1 MNQLRNHRFGGLI
14 TALVTPF
21 KDNAVDYPALEN
33 LVEWQIQS
41 GVDGL
46 VVCGTTGEAPTLHWD
61 ERLKIIKA
69 CVSKAKGRISIIVG
83 TGTNST
89 DLTVSHTCSAA
100 ACGADATLIVTP
112 YYNRPS
118 QEGIARHFEA
128 VAASTQLPIIAY
140 TVPSRTGVELTINTL
155 DRLAQIP
162 SIIGIKDATG
172 NEKGAEQLRCIFE
185 DRFLLLS
192 GSDETACTFNLS
204 GGDGFISVISNVLPH
219 IYVALRDACRQNDWA
234 TAAYIDKK
242 LQPIYR
248 AFAVDTNPCPVKYAL
263 KHRRGIS
270 DDVRL
275 PLVPVN
281 ADTAANIRQALDH
294 MGSNGGKPDCLSS
307 PTLAWRV

>member
-1 MNQLRNHRFGGLI
+1 MNQLHNHRFSGLF

-21 KDNAVDYPALEN
+21 IDNRVDYPALEK

-46 VVCGTTGEAPTLHWD
+46 VVCGTTGEAPTLKWD
-61 ERLKIIKA
+61 ERLKIIRT
-69 CVSKAKGRISIIVG
+69 CVSIAKGRVAIIAG

-100 ACGADATLIVTP
+100 ACGADAALVVTP
-112 YYNRPS
+112 YYNKPS
-118 QEGIARHFEA
+118 QEGIARHFETL
-128 VAASTQLPIIAY
+128 AARTALPIIAY
-140 TVPSRTGVELTINTL
+140 NVPSRTGVDLTIHTL

-172 NEKGAEQLRCIFE
+172 NEKGAEQLRSIFE
-185 DRFLLLS
+185 NRFLLLS
-192 GSDETACTFNLS
+192 GSDETACVYNLS

-219 IYVALRDACRQNDWA
+219 IYVALRDACRKDDWA

-242 LQPIYR
+242 LQPVYR
-248 AFAVDTNPCPVKYAL
+248 AFALDSNPCPVKYAL
-263 KHRRGIS
+263 KHRRGLS

-275 PLVPVN
+275 PLVPVTE
-281 ADTAANIRQALDH
+281 DTAAVIRLALDH
-294 MGSNGGKPDCLSS
+294 MGSETREMKLLPP

>member
-1 MNQLRNHRFGGLI
+1 MNQLRNNRFGGLI

-21 KDNAVDYPALEN
+21 NDNAVDYTALEN

-46 VVCGTTGEAPTLHWD
+46 VVCGTTGEAPTLNWD
-61 ERLKIIKA
+61 ERLRIIKA
-69 CVSKAKGRISIIVG
+69 CVSKAKGRVAIIAG

-89 DLTVSHTCSAA
+89 ELTVSHTCSAA
-100 ACGADATLIVTP
+100 ACGADAVLIVTP
-112 YYNRPS
+112 YYNKPS
-118 QEGIARHFEA
+118 QEGIARHFETL
-128 VAASTQLPIIAY
+128 AARTTLPIIAY
-140 TVPSRTGVELTINTL
+140 NVPTRTGVELTVNTL

-162 SIIGIKDATG
+162 SVIGIKDATG
-172 NEKGAEQLRCIFE
+172 NEKGAEQLR
-185 DRFLLLS
+185 S
-192 GSDETACTFNLS
+192 
-204 GGDGFISVISNVLPH
+204 ISVISNVLPH
-219 IYVALRDACRQNDWA
+219 IYVALRDACRQNDWT

-248 AFAVDTNPCPVKYAL
+248 AFALDTNPCPVKYAL

-275 PLVPVN
+275 PLVAVS
-281 ADTAANIRQALDH
+281 ADTATHIRQALDH
-294 MGSNGGKPDCLSS
+294 MGSDGNRLGCLPA